1 VAAPSSTSVVIP
13 AYNEQ
18 ASVGAVI
25 EALAAAADWH
35 EILVID
41 DGSDDGTAAAAHAA
55 GAHVIQHPYN
65 KGNGAAVKTG
75 IRQATG
81 EFIVIL
87 DADGQHKAALAPRLV
102 ARLGEYDLVVGAR
115 SPRSQAT
122 VGRRLGNRLLAQL
135 AGALAGHPI
144 PDLTSGFRAARR
156 VCLREFL
163 HLLPNGFSTP
173 TTTTLAFFRAG
184 YSVAFEPAE
193 ADARTGRSKIRFT
206 RDGVKFL
213 LILLR
218 VITIFSPLRIF
229 APMSVAALTL
239 GIGYASWTLI
249 TVTKVTNFSVLLIV
263 LGVVVFLL
271 GLVSEQISTMRFEHR
286 NVEPMPSYKAP
297 NAHTPVRDPAS
308 VDRNRE

>member
-1 VAAPSSTSVVIP
+1 MGAPSSTSVVIP
-13 AYNEQ
+13 AYNEE
-18 ASVGAVI
+18 ASIGAVV
-25 EALAAAADWH
+25 EALAAGADWH

-65 KGNGAAVKTG
+65 KGNGASVKTG

-87 DADGQHKAALAPRLV
+87 DADGQHRAALAPRLV
-102 ARLGEYDLVVGAR
+102 ARLGKYDLVVGAR
-115 SPRSQAT
+115 SPQSQAT
-122 VGRRLGNRLLAQL
+122 IGRRLGNRLLAQL
-135 AGALAGHPI
+135 ASFLAGHPI
-144 PDLTSGFRAARR
+144 PDLTSGFRAART

-173 TTTTLAFFRAG
+173 TTTTLAFLRAG

-193 ADARTGRSKIRFT
+193 ADVRTGRSKIRFT

-218 VITIFSPLRIF
+218 VITIFSPLRVF
-229 APMSVAALTL
+229 TPMSVVALML
-239 GIGYASWTLI
+239 GIGYAVWTTI
-249 TVTKVTNFSVLLIV
+249 TQSHVTNSSVLLIV

-271 GLVSEQISTMRFEHR
+271 GLVSEQISAMRFEHR
-286 NVEPMPSYKAP
+286 VEPMPSYEKP
-297 NAHTPVRDPAS
+297 NDRPPVPDPAS
-308 VDRNRE
+308 VDRDQE